1 MVAGKRQFA
10 VNRNMTRVR
19 IRIVVY
25 EIKWVYAYLSV
36 GYKLLVIDSNP

>member
-1 MVAGKRQFA
+1 MVGEKRQFA

-25 EIKWVYAYLSV
+25 KIKWVYAYLSV